1 MVLSD
6 FYTFFEEIINT
17 ILHRKY
23 NLINFR
29 FEKNFVFLSIDL
41 FSYLLKYFMLFLSFF
56 SPNLCNP

>member
-29 FEKNFVFLSIDL
+29 FEKNFVFSSIDL
-41 FSYLLKYFMLFLSFF
+41 FSYLLMEVNYNNNE
-56 SPNLCNP
+56 PQNLGT